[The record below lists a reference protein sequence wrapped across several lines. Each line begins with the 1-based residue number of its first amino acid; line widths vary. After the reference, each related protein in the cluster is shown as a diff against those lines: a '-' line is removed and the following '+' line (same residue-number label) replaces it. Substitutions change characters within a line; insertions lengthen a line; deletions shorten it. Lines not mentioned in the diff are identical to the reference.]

1 MTWDYAYTS
10 TIWPSLLTGLLLGAL
25 GVYSWRRR
33 SVPGALAFAVG
44 CLLAGLWMVGAM
56 MEAAAVDLGTK
67 IFWFKVQGALQLP
80 AVAAMACFVFEYAWP
95 GRWLTRRNLL
105 LLSLAPLAFPV
116 LVVTNDFHH
125 LAWRGFEYDGLVVP
139 QRGPLNWVLLSYAML
154 LGLVEL
160 AVFVWLFRRSPQHRW
175 PAAIMA
181 TGQVVA
187 RIVYILDA
195 VKLIPSDLP
204 IDVMII
210 AFLFLMYAIALFGFR
225 ILDPIPLARQSAIE
239 QLRAGLL
246 VLDSQRRVVSLNPA
260 AERMLGV
267 PADKAKGRPV
277 RDLLPAYPISN
288 PAELGETEVDFSLG
302 NGSQLRYYTMA
313 ISLLKDWRGLA
324 VGLLLLMHDVTEQ
337 KQAQAQLVEQQRALA
352 MLQEREQLAR
362 ELHDSLGQAFA
373 FVSTQGQT
381 VRRLLNRGDLTTADE
396 YVGRL
401 VEVAKEADVDIRE
414 SILALRATVSEQGLF
429 PALTDYLDR
438 YGKNNGILTELKKSE
453 VFTERA
459 FEPLVE
465 AQLLRIIQE
474 ALSNVRKHAKATC
487 VHVTFMAADGNA
499 QITVQDDGQGFEPGT
514 WDDASGN
521 HVGLRVMRERAEE
534 VGGNLSIQ
542 SRIGQ
547 GTVVLVQVPVVPAI
561 SKEQSNDG

>member
-1 MTWDYAYTS
+1 MAWDYAITLA
-10 TIWPSLLTGLLLGAL
+10 IWPSLLTCLLLGAL
-25 GVYSWRRR
+25 GAYSWRRR

-44 CLLAGLWMVGAM
+44 CLLASLWMVGAM

-105 LLSLAPLAFPV
+105 LLSLAPLAFLV
-116 LVVTNDFHH
+116 LVVTNDLHH
-125 LAWRGFEYDGLVVP
+125 LAWRGFTYDGLVVP
-139 QRGPLNWVLLSYAML
+139 LRGPGNWALLLYAML

-160 AVFVWLFRRSPQHRW
+160 AVFIWLFKHSRLHRW

-181 TGQVVA
+181 TGQGVA

-195 VKLIPSDLP
+195 IKLLPSDLP
-204 IDVMII
+204 IDVIII

-260 AERMLGV
+260 AVRILGV
-267 PADKAKGRPV
+267 SADNARGRPV
-277 RDLLPAYPISN
+277 RDLLPDYPISN
-288 PAELGETEVDFSLG
+288 PAELGETEIDFSLG
-302 NGSQLRYYTMA
+302 TGSQLRHYSMA

-324 VGLLLLMHDVTEQ
+324 IGLLLLLHDVTEQ
-337 KQAQAQLVEQQRALA
+337 KQAQVLLVEKQRALA
-352 MLQEREQLAR
+352 MLKEREQLAR

-381 VRRLLNRGDLTTADE
+381 VRRLLNRGDVITADE

-401 VEVAKEADVDIRE
+401 VEVAQEADVDIRE
-414 SILALRATVSEQGLF
+414 SILALRATVSERGLF
-429 PALTDYLDR
+429 PALTDYLNR
-438 YGKNNGILTELKKSE
+438 YGKNNGILTELTKSE
-453 VFTERA
+453 VFTDRA

-474 ALSNVRKHAKATC
+474 ALSNVRKHARASS
-487 VHVTFMAADGNA
+487 VQVSFMAKDGSA

-542 SRIGQ
+542 SGIGQ
-547 GTVVLVQVPVVPAI
+547 GTVVVVQVPVVAPI
-561 SKEQSNDG
+561 SKG